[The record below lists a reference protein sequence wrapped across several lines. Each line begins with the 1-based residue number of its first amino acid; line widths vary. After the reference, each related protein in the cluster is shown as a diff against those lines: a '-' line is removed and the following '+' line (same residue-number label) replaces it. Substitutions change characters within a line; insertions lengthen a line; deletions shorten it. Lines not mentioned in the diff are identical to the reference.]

1 MKITELLLEI
11 SAGERAR
18 QKKAAAEEERKRQ
31 AALAQAEQE
40 KLRARAQKKLQKA
53 TAIKSVS
60 KQEPAQPP
68 PATFGGVEVPQEYV
82 FDPKYQEIEGT
93 EDIGVYLKFYRERK
107 NTSVFAFYSKYS
119 TMSWEGLKS
128 FAWDKSGPPVI
139 ELGRRFSGRRFG
151 ALLDKLVEQT
161 STPQFAG
168 YVNIIITRHQLTYLD
183 GDRFFTEMIAWLNQ
197 NYPQKGVEELSS
209 TVYWEISET

>member
-40 KLRARAQKKLQKA
+40 RLKARAQKKLQKA
-53 TAIKSVS
+53 MGPKPAP
-60 KQEPAQPP
+60 KQEPAQQQ

-82 FDPKYQEIEGT
+82 FDPKYHELEGT

-107 NTSVFAFYSKYS
+107 NTSVFAFYSKYDS
-119 TMSWEGLKS
+119 MSWEAIGQYS
-128 FAWDKSGPPVI
+128 WPKSGSPVV
-139 ELGRRFSGRRFG
+139 ELGRRFNGTKF
-151 ALLDKLVEQT
+151 ATLLDKLVEQT

-168 YVNIIITRHQLTYLD
+168 YVNIVITRHQLTYLD
-183 GDRFFTEMIAWLNQ
+183 GDRFFSEMLSWLNQ

-209 TVYWEISET
+209 TVYWEIVET